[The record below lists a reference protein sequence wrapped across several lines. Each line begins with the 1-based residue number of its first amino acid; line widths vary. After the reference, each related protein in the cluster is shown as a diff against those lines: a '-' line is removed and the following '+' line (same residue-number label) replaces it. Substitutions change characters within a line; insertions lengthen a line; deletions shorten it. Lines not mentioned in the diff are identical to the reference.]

1 MGGRH
6 QLRAMKDGLDKRAI
20 RRLGENLS
28 KAHTR
33 FDVEGFVTAA
43 SQGIESLELKARVA
57 HIATVMGEFL
67 PGDRREAI
75 RGLLSAIP
83 HWDRGAA
90 DDNLRGFAT
99 WPVFVFVEMH
109 GLDIGEY
116 ALRALGELTHLF
128 TAEFSVRPF
137 IENNPEMAMAVIN
150 EWTRHPK
157 EDVRRLASEGI
168 RPRLPWAGKLALFV
182 KDPAPVICVL
192 DTLIDDDALYVRRS
206 VANCL
211 SDIAADH
218 PELAIATCK
227 RWLAKPTEHRRW
239 IAKRATRNLI
249 KSGHPEVW
257 ALHGFTAKPDV
268 EVANLRLD
276 PQTVSMD
283 QSFSISFELVSK
295 ARAEQRLVVDFVVHH
310 VKAKGAPSPKV
321 FKLCELALQAGQTV
335 PLQKRHT
342 FRTITTRR
350 YYPGPHR
357 IEIQINGERYAEAF
371 ATLAI

>member
-6 QLRAMKDGLDKRAI
+6 QLRAMKDGLNKRAI

-43 SQGIESLELKARVA
+43 LQGIESLELKARVT

-67 PGDRREAI
+67 PEDRREAI

-83 HWDRGAA
+83 HWDRGSA

-109 GLDIGEY
+109 GLDIGDY

-137 IENNPEMAMAVIN
+137 IEKNPEMAMAVIQ

-182 KDPAPVICVL
+182 QDPAPVVSVL

-218 PELAIATCK
+218 PDLAIATCK
-227 RWLAKPTEHRRW
+227 RWLAKPSTEGGLQNGRRAILLSRDIPKCGPCMGSPPSPMSRSLSCALTRRRSRW
-239 IAKRATRNLI
+239 IRVFLFSSSLCPR
-249 KSGHPEVW
+249 
-257 ALHGFTAKPDV
+257 HGSSS
-268 EVANLRLD
+268 
-276 PQTVSMD
+276 VSW
-283 QSFSISFELVSK
+283 STL
-295 ARAEQRLVVDFVVHH
+295 
-310 VKAKGAPSPKV
+310 
-321 FKLCELALQAGQTV
+321 LC
-335 PLQKRHT
+335 
-342 FRTITTRR
+342 IT
-350 YYPGPHR
+350 
-357 IEIQINGERYAEAF
+357 
-371 ATLAI
+371 